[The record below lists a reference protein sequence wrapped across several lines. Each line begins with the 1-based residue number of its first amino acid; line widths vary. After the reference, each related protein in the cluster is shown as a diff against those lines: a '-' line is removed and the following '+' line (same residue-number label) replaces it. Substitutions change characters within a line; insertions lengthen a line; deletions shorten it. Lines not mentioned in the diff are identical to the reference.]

1 MGGRGRREKAEG
13 GGEYQ
18 RRRDL
23 EGGRVNDIQF
33 GDCTGGL
40 GTPRKYGSDGKVV
53 VVARVAKEEL
63 KDQLQA
69 MRVRLHGPAD
79 A

>member
-1 MGGRGRREKAEG
+1 MTTRGEGGGIGGRKGEREYVGGRGRREKAEG

-33 GDCTGGL
+33 GDKGHLCNM
-40 GTPRKYGSDGKVV
+40 P
-53 VVARVAKEEL
+53 
-63 KDQLQA
+63 
-69 MRVRLHGPAD
+69 
-79 A
+79 